1 MKKIALLII
10 MAVCGLSQVRGQ
22 DFGVKA
28 GYNYSTFSGETS
40 SLSTIEGL
48 SGFYIGGLVELPISN
63 VLSIQPELIF
73 SRQGVALRQELKGFG
88 LNVSINNAD
97 IRLDYLNIPVMAKV
111 NLGPLFLQGGVQF
124 GFLVGKP
131 EVGRYITNVRMG
143 TLLDKDSYNS
153 FDFGVGAG
161 LGFNF
166 NRRFF
171 AEARYTHSL
180 TNVFDPNDD
189 YFKASGIGSNNNNF
203 KNAVLS
209 IGLGMKF

>member
-1 MKKIALLII
+1 MRKIALLII
-10 MAVCGLSQVRGQ
+10 MAVCGLSQVHAQ

-40 SLSTIEGL
+40 SFSTIEGL
-48 SGFYIGGLVELPISN
+48 SGFYIGGLVDLPISD

-73 SRQGVALRQELKGFG
+73 SRQGVALRQEIKGFG

-131 EVGRYITNVRMG
+131 EVSRYITNVRVG

-161 LGFNF
+161 LGFNL
-166 NRRFF
+166 NRRLFV
-171 AEARYTHSL
+171 EARYTHSL
-180 TNVFDPNDD
+180 INVFDPNDD
-189 YFKASGIGSNNNNF
+189 YFKASLISNDNNF

-209 IGLGMKF
+209 VGLGVKF

>member
-1 MKKIALLII
+1 MRKIVLLII

-73 SRQGVALRQELKGFG
+73 SRQGVAWKRELKGFG
-88 LNVSINNAD
+88 MSVNINNAD

-131 EVGRYITNVRMG
+131 EVSYTRGAQRVTEKV
-143 TLLDKDSYNS
+143 DKDAYAA

-161 LGFNF
+161 LGVNLSQH
-166 NRRFF
+166 FF
-171 AEARYTHSL
+171 VEARYTHSL
-180 TNVFDPNDD
+180 TNALDPNNNSLKNAHISDD
-189 YFKASGIGSNNNNF
+189 NNF

-209 IGLGMKF
+209 LGLGVKF

>member
-1 MKKIALLII
+1 MRKIALLII
-10 MAVCGLSQVRGQ
+10 MTVCGLSQVHAQ

-40 SLSTIEGL
+40 SFSTIEGL
-48 SGFYIGGLVELPISN
+48 SGFYIGGLVDLPISD

-73 SRQGVALRQELKGFG
+73 SRQGVALRQEIKKSGIRIE
-88 LNVSINNAD
+88 INNAD

-131 EVGRYITNVRMG
+131 EVSRYITNVRVG

-161 LGFNF
+161 LGFNL
-166 NRRFF
+166 NRRLFV
-171 AEARYTHSL
+171 EARYTHSL

>member
-1 MKKIALLII
+1 MRKIALLII
-10 MAVCGLSQVRGQ
+10 MTVCGLSQVHAQ

-40 SLSTIEGL
+40 SISTIEGL
-48 SGFYIGGLVELPISN
+48 SGFYIGGLVELPISD

-73 SRQGVALRQELKGFG
+73 SRQGVALRQEIKGFG
-88 LNVSINNAD
+88 LNVSISNAD

-131 EVGRYITNVRMG
+131 EVSRYITNVRVG

-161 LGFNF
+161 LGFNL
-166 NRRFF
+166 NRRLFV
-171 AEARYTHSL
+171 EARYTHSL

>member
-1 MKKIALLII
+1 MRKIVLLII

-73 SRQGVALRQELKGFG
+73 SRQGVDLRQGLKN
-88 LNVSINNAD
+88 LSIRTD
-97 IRLDYLNIPVMAKV
+97 TSEIRLDYLNIPVMAKV
-111 NLGPLFLQGGVQF
+111 NLGPIFLEGGVQF
-124 GFLVGKP
+124 GFLVSKP
-131 EVGRYITNVRMG
+131 KVDSYIANVYLRN
-143 TLLDKDSYNS
+143 LLDKDSYNF

-161 LGFNF
+161 LGVKLNQH
-166 NRRFF
+166 FF
-171 AEARYTHSL
+171 VETRYTYSL
-180 TNVFDPNDD
+180 TNVFDPNDKH
-189 YFKASGIGSNNNNF
+189 FKSSLISDGDNF
-203 KNAVLS
+203 KNSVFS

>member
-1 MKKIALLII
+1 MRKIVLLII

-73 SRQGVALRQELKGFG
+73 SRQGVDLRQGLKN
-88 LNVSINNAD
+88 LSIRTD
-97 IRLDYLNIPVMAKV
+97 TSEIRLDYLNIPVMAKV
-111 NLGPLFLQGGVQF
+111 NLGPIFLEGGVQF
-124 GFLVGKP
+124 GFLVSKP
-131 EVGRYITNVRMG
+131 KVDSYIANVYLRN
-143 TLLDKDSYNS
+143 LLDKDSYNF

-161 LGFNF
+161 LGVKLNQH
-166 NRRFF
+166 FF
-171 AEARYTHSL
+171 LETRYTYSL
-180 TNVFDPNDD
+180 TNVFDPNDKH
-189 YFKASGIGSNNNNF
+189 FKSSLISDGDNF
-203 KNAVLS
+203 KNSVFS

>member
-1 MKKIALLII
+1 MRKIALLII
-10 MAVCGLSQVRGQ
+10 MTVCGLSQVHAQ

-40 SLSTIEGL
+40 SISTIEGL
-48 SGFYIGGLVELPISN
+48 SGFYIGGLVDLPISD

-73 SRQGVALRQELKGFG
+73 SRQGVALRQEIKGFG
-88 LNVSINNAD
+88 FNVSINNAD

-131 EVGRYITNVRMG
+131 ELGRYITNVRVG

>member
-1 MKKIALLII
+1 MRKIVLLII

-73 SRQGVALRQELKGFG
+73 SRQGVNWKYDFKEVG
-88 LNVSINNAD
+88 VSINNSD

-111 NLGPLFLQGGVQF
+111 NLGPLFLQAGVQF
-124 GFLVGKP
+124 GLLVSKP
-131 EVGRYITNVRMG
+131 NEIGLYLFKMRMR

-161 LGFNF
+161 LGFNL
-166 NRRFF
+166 NRRLFV
-171 AEARYTHSL
+171 EARYTHSL
-180 TNVFDPNDD
+180 TNIFDPNDNR
-189 YFKASGIGSNNNNF
+189 FKTSLISDDNNNF

>member
-1 MKKIALLII
+1 MRKIALLII

-73 SRQGVALRQELKGFG
+73 SRQGVDLRQGLKN
-88 LNVSINNAD
+88 LSIRTD
-97 IRLDYLNIPVMAKV
+97 TSEIRLDYLNIPVIAKV
-111 NLGPLFLQGGVQF
+111 NLGRLFLEGGVQF
-124 GFLVGKP
+124 GFLVSKP
-131 EVGRYITNVRMG
+131 KVDSYIANVYLRN
-143 TLLDKDSYNS
+143 LLDKGSYNS

-161 LGFNF
+161 LGVKLNQ
-166 NRRFF
+166 RFF
-171 AEARYTHSL
+171 VETRYTYSL
-180 TNVFDPNDD
+180 TNVFDPNDRH
-189 YFKASGIGSNNNNF
+189 FKTSLISNDNNF
-203 KNAVLS
+203 KNTVLS

>member
-1 MKKIALLII
+1 MRKIVLLII

-40 SLSTIEGL
+40 SFSTIEGL
-48 SGFYIGGLVELPISN
+48 SGFYIGGLVDLPISD

-73 SRQGVALRQELKGFG
+73 SRQGVALRQEIKGFG

-131 EVGRYITNVRMG
+131 EVSRYITNVRVG

-161 LGFNF
+161 LGFNL
-166 NRRFF
+166 NRRLFV
-171 AEARYTHSL
+171 EARYTHSL
-180 TNVFDPNDD
+180 TNIFDPNDNL
-189 YFKASGIGSNNNNF
+189 FKTSLISNDNNF

-209 IGLGMKF
+209 VGLGMKF